1 MLLLHGSTWLY
12 MALTCFDYL
21 NLRLWY
27 WHVLAQIGSSAAEP
41 LLVVVKMS
49 RSWNGTS
56 METADQVGDHDKAL
70 DYGQPGLGL
79 INNTDEHEEDE
90 EDEEGIV
97 WKCYG
102 NVSWDVLWMFNSV
115 KLEASCSD

>member
-1 MLLLHGSTWLY
+1 
-12 MALTCFDYL
+12 
-21 NLRLWY
+21 
-27 WHVLAQIGSSAAEP
+27 
-41 LLVVVKMS
+41 
-49 RSWNGTS
+49 

-79 INNTDEHEEDE
+79 ITDNTDEHE

>member
-1 MLLLHGSTWLY
+1 

-90 EDEEGIV
+90 EGIV

-102 NVSWDVLWMFNSV
+102 NAMEMFPGM
-115 KLEASCSD
+115 SCGCSTL

>member
-1 MLLLHGSTWLY
+1 MVL
-12 MALTCFDYL
+12 A
-21 NLRLWY
+21 Y
-27 WHVLAQIGSSAAEP
+27 WHVLAQIGSSAAAEP

-79 INNTDEHEEDE
+79 ITDNTDEHEEDE

-102 NVSWDVLWMFNSV
+102 NAMEMFPGM
-115 KLEASCSD
+115 SCGCSTL

>member
-1 MLLLHGSTWLY
+1 MYWLRS
-12 MALTCFDYL
+12 AV
-21 NLRLWY
+21 LR
-27 WHVLAQIGSSAAEP
+27 AAEP

-79 INNTDEHEEDE
+79 ITDNTDEHEEDE

-97 WKCYG
+97 WKCYGNAMEMLWKCYG